1 MAMLP
6 LLKTF
11 YFEININSE
20 RMWKLLPCWFRINH
34 ESVREIRH
42 ENVRVHDRENDH
54 DHESGRDRES
64 AHDRESD
71 HDPHHRYLSQRHH
84 ESVHGH

>member
-6 LLKTF
+6 LLKT
-11 YFEININSE
+11 YHFEVNS
-20 RMWKLLPCWFRINH
+20 LDLILPCWCRINH